1 MAALCFF
8 TFLKL
13 MGTFAGTAQAEI
25 GTGTGC
31 TRNWA
36 GRTLHAGDAAQKE
49 GRAMDQGKV
58 SARSLLTT
66 MLFQLMYDHPQAP

>member
-1 MAALCFF
+1 MMPSVL
-8 TFLKL
+8 LYWQL
-13 MGTFAGTAQAEI
+13 MGAFAGTAKV

-31 TRNWA
+31 TRNLA
-36 GRTLHAGDAAQKE
+36 DRTSHVGDAAQKA

-66 MLFQLMYDHPQAP
+66 MLCQLMNDHPQAP